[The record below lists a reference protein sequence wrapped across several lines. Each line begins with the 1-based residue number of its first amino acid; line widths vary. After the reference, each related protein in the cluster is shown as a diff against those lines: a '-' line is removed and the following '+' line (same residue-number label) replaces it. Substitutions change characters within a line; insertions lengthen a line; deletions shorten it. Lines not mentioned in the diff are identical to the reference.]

1 MSRNAIFVQVED
13 QEIARLK
20 VDPGSV
26 EALFVERAPPTAGG
40 LNMTAS
46 MQERFRTIG
55 PHSKAA
61 ALPGGPRMEP
71 RWAESTRLQ

>member
-1 MSRNAIFVQVED
+1 MSRNAIFVLVED
-13 QEIARLK
+13 RGIARLK
-20 VDPGSV
+20 ADSV

-46 MQERFRTIG
+46 MQERFRAIG